1 VKVFVTGGAGYIGSV
16 AVEELLDRG
25 DEVHVFDNLTEGHR
39 EAVDSR
45 ATFIRGDLNDSKSI
59 SLAIQTS
66 APDAVMHYAANALVG
81 ESMRDPFKYFQNNV
95 GGGLN
100 LLRAMVENKVS
111 RFVFSSTCA
120 TYGIP
125 DRVPIVESAW
135 NWHKKYP
142 RGYPD

>member
-1 VKVFVTGGAGYIGSV
+1 VKVFVTGGAGYIDSV

-25 DEVHVFDNLTEGHR
+25 DGVHVFDNLTEGHR

-111 RFVFSSTCA
+111 WKPEFQRIGA
-120 TYGIP
+120 
-125 DRVPIVESAW
+125 IVESAW